1 MAFRLSSPHRLARIN
16 YPVRVGSFGLAF
28 AVIVIVLMDRAFS
41 VPALFL
47 AALSLLAY
55 PHLAFLHA
63 RLVFDSKRAEL
74 NNLLIDSAILGLWVA
89 QIQYAI
95 WPTLGALIS
104 INLNNAICGGI
115 RQLVQGLLI
124 FLATAVLWGA
134 LWGLPFRPEAGFPVA
149 VLCALGLAGYVSALG
164 VVFHRNNRKLVDARE
179 VLVRSERQFR
189 FIAEHSGGLVAI
201 LDGDLRIRYRSVQHV
216 EYFNPNRVEPDA
228 DWLGLVDDAD
238 RERAAEFLR
247 YAMQTETRD
256 SIRFHMQ
263 ASSGERLLME
273 CNVSFLSNEFGGD
286 ARLLLITCRRVEVDG
301 AATLPSGKQRH
312 QRAAVDA
319 LVISDA
325 AGRAEYADAGYSRLT
340 GFATQQIVGRM
351 SAELRSAVGADD
363 LFSHILRALARDGE
377 WEGRCLERR
386 SNGNVFLVG
395 IRVVGV
401 GAQPD
406 SITRLAWLITDLT
419 HIPSTEANEPAS
431 AVGNSEPSRP
441 EVVIADSRG
450 ADGG

>member
-1 MAFRLSSPHRLARIN
+1 M
-16 YPVRVGSFGLAF
+16 
-28 AVIVIVLMDRAFS
+28 
-41 VPALFL
+41 
-47 AALSLLAY
+47 
-55 PHLAFLHA
+55 
-63 RLVFDSKRAEL
+63 
-74 NNLLIDSAILGLWVA
+74 
-89 QIQYAI
+89 
-95 WPTLGALIS
+95 
-104 INLNNAICGGI
+104 
-115 RQLVQGLLI
+115 
-124 FLATAVLWGA
+124 
-134 LWGLPFRPEAGFPVA
+134 
-149 VLCALGLAGYVSALG
+149 
-164 VVFHRNNRKLVDARE
+164 
-179 VLVRSERQFR
+179 
-189 FIAEHSGGLVAI
+189 
-201 LDGDLRIRYRSVQHV
+201 
-216 EYFNPNRVEPDA
+216 
-228 DWLGLVDDAD
+228 
-238 RERAAEFLR
+238 
-247 YAMQTETRD
+247 
-256 SIRFHMQ
+256 
-263 ASSGERLLME
+263 
-273 CNVSFLSNEFGGD
+273 
-286 ARLLLITCRRVEVDG
+286 
-301 AATLPSGKQRH
+301 
-312 QRAAVDA
+312 
-319 LVISDA
+319 ISDA